1 VRLRHRHRRSHVKWV
16 CATTAPWALACGL
29 LISFTATAANDSQS
43 GVSAIG
49 LSPLA
54 QLVDSMNLIP
64 SVGASS
70 GLVRAHLDLG
80 RDILQAR
87 LGLEVPDESELSL
100 DQLPPRADLKSQATA
115 SPVGYPIVDRT
126 LKGDPVIALRP
137 TLSRRAGDVRQTP
150 GSRLMFGRDERL
162 LPPTVLML
170 GSPEA
175 PDMDGRG
182 FEPWTGTEL
191 TSTGQAMSV
200 QSPAAAAAGSTGAAA
215 STTTPSVSRAISLSS
230 TTPAPAEAT
239 PVEIAAAPVSPLQ
252 SPRLDQGAHAD
263 ATVAARLD
271 HGAHADTTVAARLDH
286 GAHADTTVATRTDP
300 DRPRYADLVNPDK
313 VDSEQRCLAEAV
325 YFEARSE
332 PEEGQAAVAQ
342 VVLNRVRSGLY
353 PGSICGVVYQNRH
366 RHLACQFTFACEG
379 KALRIGDRES
389 WDTAKRVA
397 GAVLEGRTYLADVG
411 GATHYHAD
419 YVKPSWSRRLKKMDV
434 IGRHIFYKLR
444 PGQT

>member
-1 VRLRHRHRRSHVKWV
+1 M
-16 CATTAPWALACGL
+16 
-29 LISFTATAANDSQS
+29 F
-43 GVSAIG
+43 
-49 LSPLA
+49 SP
-54 QLVDSMNLIP
+54 
-64 SVGASS
+64 
-70 GLVRAHLDLG
+70 
-80 RDILQAR
+80 
-87 LGLEVPDESELSL
+87 
-100 DQLPPRADLKSQATA
+100 
-115 SPVGYPIVDRT
+115 
-126 LKGDPVIALRP
+126 
-137 TLSRRAGDVRQTP
+137 
-150 GSRLMFGRDERL
+150 DERL

-170 GSPEA
+170 GTLEA
-175 PDMDGRG
+175 PDLEERG
-182 FEPWTGTEL
+182 FEPWTGTEP
-191 TSTGQAMSV
+191 TTTRQATSV
-200 QSPAAAAAGSTGAAA
+200 QSPAAAAAGSTGAASGA
-215 STTTPSVSRAISLSS
+215 TTPSVTRAIALSS
-230 TTPAPAEAT
+230 TTPGPAEAI

-252 SPRLDQGAHAD
+252 SPRLDQAPHA
-263 ATVAARLD
+263 V
-271 HGAHADTTVAARLDH
+271 TTI
-286 GAHADTTVATRTDP
+286 ATRIEP
-300 DRPRYADLVNPDK
+300 DRPRYADLVDPDK

-379 KALRIGDRES
+379 KALRIGDRDS

-397 GAVLEGRTYLADVG
+397 DAVLEGRTYLADVG